1 MICLLLKPAAQ
12 SRRLMLIFGMTLLI
26 SLTISASARGQRR
39 GGAQA
44 GADEAA
50 PAFQEYRGVQLGMT
64 ADEVRKKLGSPK
76 DKSDEQDFFV
86 FNETETAQI
95 LYDKL
100 HKVITISADFMSS
113 GNGVPTAKQVLGA
126 DLEAKPDGSIYKM
139 VRYPK
144 AGCWLSYNRTA
155 GNPPLTTVTIQKI
168 EQ

>member
-1 MICLLLKPAAQ
+1 MIYLLLEPAVQ
-12 SRRLMLIFGMTLLI
+12 SSRLMLIFGITLLI
-26 SLTISASARGQRR
+26 SLVSFASAQGQRR
-39 GGAQA
+39 AGAQA
-44 GADEAA
+44 GADEAR

-64 ADEVRKKLGSPK
+64 ADEVRRKLGSPK
-76 DKSDEQDFFV
+76 DKSDEQDFFI

-95 LYDKL
+95 VYDKL
-100 HKVITISADFMSS
+100 HKVITISADFMTS

-126 DLEAKPDGSIYKM
+126 DLQAKPDGSIYKM

-155 GNPPLTTVTIQKI
+155 GSSPLTTVTIQKI

>member
-1 MICLLLKPAAQ
+1 MIYLLLKPAAQ
-12 SRRLMLIFGMTLLI
+12 SRRLMFIFGMTLLI
-26 SLTISASARGQRR
+26 SLIISASAQGQRR
-39 GGAQA
+39 GGAHA

-50 PAFQEYRGVQLGMT
+50 PTFQEYRGVQLGMT

-76 DKSDEQDFFV
+76 DKSDEQDFFI

-113 GNGVPTAKQVLGA
+113 GNGIPTAKQVLGA

-155 GNPPLTTVTIQKI
+155 GSSPLTTVTIQKI

>member
-1 MICLLLKPAAQ
+1 MIYLLLKPAAQ
-12 SRRLMLIFGMTLLI
+12 SRRPTLIFGMTLLI
-26 SLTISASARGQRR
+26 SLIISASAQGQRR
-39 GGAQA
+39 GGAQ
-44 GADEAA
+44 ADEAA

-64 ADEVRKKLGSPK
+64 ADEVRRKLGSPK

-100 HKVITISADFMSS
+100 HKVITISADFMTS
-113 GNGVPTAKQVLGA
+113 GNDVPTAKQVLGA

-155 GNPPLTTVTIQKI
+155 GTPPLTTVTIQKI

>member
-1 MICLLLKPAAQ
+1 M
-12 SRRLMLIFGMTLLI
+12 RLMLIFRITMII
-26 SLTISASARGQRR
+26 SLVNFASAQGQRR
-39 GGAQA
+39 AGAQA
-44 GADEAA
+44 GADEAR

-64 ADEVRKKLGSPK
+64 ADEVRRKLGSPK
-76 DKSDEQDFFV
+76 DKSDEQAFFV

-95 LYDKL
+95 VYDKL
-100 HKVITISADFMSS
+100 HKVITISADFMTS

-155 GNPPLTTVTIQKI
+155 GGSPLTTVTIQKL

>member
-1 MICLLLKPAAQ
+1 MIHLLFTPAAK
-12 SRRLMLIFGMTLLI
+12 SRMLIFGITLLI
-26 SLTISASARGQRR
+26 SLGTAASAQAQRR
-39 GGAQA
+39 SQAQA
-44 GADEAA
+44 GADEVG
-50 PAFQEYRGVQLGMT
+50 PAFHEYRGVQLGMS
-64 ADEVRKKLGSPK
+64 ADDVRKKLGTPK
-76 DKSDEQDFFV
+76 DKSDEQDFFI

-113 GNGVPTAKQVLGA
+113 GNTVPTAKQVLGA
-126 DLEAKPDGSIYKM
+126 ELEAKPDGSIYRM

-155 GNPPLTTVTIQKI
+155 GNSPLTTVTIQKI